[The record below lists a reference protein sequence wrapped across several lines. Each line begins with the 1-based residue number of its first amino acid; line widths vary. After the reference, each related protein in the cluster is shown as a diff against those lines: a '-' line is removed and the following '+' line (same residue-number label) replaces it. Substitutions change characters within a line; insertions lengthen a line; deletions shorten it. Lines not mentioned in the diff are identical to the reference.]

1 MEKTQKKAKVERAL
15 QGVVVT
21 AKAAKTVSVRVER
34 VIQHPAYGKTIKK
47 KTTFLAHDEEGKC
60 KPGDIVTIQ
69 PVRPLSKRKRWLVIH
84 VIPVTQKIEVPN
96 DTDVNQVIPVTQ
108 KIEVPNDTDANQA

>member
-1 MEKTQKKAKVERAL
+1 MEKTQKKAKVERTL

-21 AKAAKTVSVRVER
+21 AKAEKTVSVSVER
-34 VIQHPAYGKTIKK
+34 VIQHSVYGKTIKK
-47 KTTFLAHDEEGKC
+47 KSTFLAHDEEKKC
-60 KPGDIVTIQ
+60 KPGDIVTIK

-84 VIPVTQKIEVPN
+84 IT
-96 DTDVNQVIPVTQ
+96 PVTQ

>member
-1 MEKTQKKAKVERAL
+1 MEMTQKKAKVERTL

-21 AKAAKTVSVRVER
+21 AKAEKTVSVSVER
-34 VIQHPAYGKTIKK
+34 VVQHPMYGKTIKK
-47 KTTFLAHDEEGKC
+47 KTTFLAHDEEKKC

-84 VIPVTQKIEVPN
+84 VVPMTQKV
-96 DTDVNQVIPVTQ
+96 
-108 KIEVPNDTDANQA
+108 EVPNDTDADQA

>member
-1 MEKTQKKAKVERAL
+1 MEMTQKKAKVERTL

-21 AKAAKTVSVRVER
+21 AKAEKTVSVSVER
-34 VIQHPAYGKTIKK
+34 VVQHPMYGKTIKK
-47 KTTFLAHDEEGKC
+47 KTTFLAHDEEKKC

-84 VIPVTQKIEVPN
+84 VIPMTQKV
-96 DTDVNQVIPVTQ
+96 
-108 KIEVPNDTDANQA
+108 EVPNDTDADQA